1 MAVPIVMPKLGMV
14 MSEGA
19 VARWA
24 KSPGDKVARG
34 EVIAEIETEK
44 INYDMEATDG
54 GIFHP
59 VVSEGTIVPV
69 QGLLGYLLAEGEAPP
84 ETPPEPPAESRVP
97 ATSAPS
103 GVAPAGPSRRARAVG
118 QPVPSTPGA
127 RRLAEKLG
135 VDVSAVTPSGPRGR
149 VVEADV
155 RAHAAQREA
164 AEGPSVPPGLP
175 TPARTVPV
183 RGMRKAIADRM
194 RTSLANT
201 AQLTYM
207 LEVDVTEA
215 QRLRREVS
223 QESGKTITVA
233 HVLIKAC
240 AEALSRVPTLNSVL
254 VESQILYVDEINI
267 GVAVALNEGLI
278 VPVLRNVETKDI
290 FQISSETHELA
301 IKAREGK
308 LMPDEV
314 AGGTFTVS
322 VLGTVDG
329 FTPILNPGQSAILGV
344 GRAAEK
350 PAVRG
355 GEIVIRELMT
365 VSLTADHQ
373 VVDGAVAASFL
384 RRFMQ
389 IIERPAALFQSRDLA
404 AD

>member
-1 MAVPIVMPKLGMV
+1 
-14 MSEGA
+14 
-19 VARWA
+19 
-24 KSPGDKVARG
+24 
-34 EVIAEIETEK
+34 
-44 INYDMEATDG
+44 
-54 GIFHP
+54 
-59 VVSEGTIVPV
+59 
-69 QGLLGYLLAEGEAPP
+69 
-84 ETPPEPPAESRVP
+84 
-97 ATSAPS
+97 
-103 GVAPAGPSRRARAVG
+103 
-118 QPVPSTPGA
+118 
-127 RRLAEKLG
+127 
-135 VDVSAVTPSGPRGR
+135 
-149 VVEADV
+149 
-155 RAHAAQREA
+155 
-164 AEGPSVPPGLP
+164 
-175 TPARTVPV
+175 
-183 RGMRKAIADRM
+183 MRKAIADRM

>member
-59 VVSEGTIVPV
+59 VVSEGTIVAV

-84 ETPPEPPAESRVP
+84 EPPAESRAP
-97 ATSAPS
+97 ATSAPA
-103 GVAPAGPSRRARAVG
+103 GVARAAPARRARAVG

-155 RAHAAQREA
+155 RAHAAQQEA

-201 AQLTYM
+201 AQLTYV
-207 LEVDVTEA
+207 LEVDVTDA

-240 AEALSRVPTLNSVL
+240 AETLSRVPTLNSAL
-254 VESQILYVDEINI
+254 VGSQILYFDEINL
-267 GVAVALNEGLI
+267 GVAVALDEGLI
-278 VPVLRNVETKDI
+278 VPVLRNVEKKDI

-329 FTPILNPGQSAILGV
+329 FTPILNAPQSAILGV
-344 GRAAEK
+344 GRSAQK
-350 PAVRG
+350 PVVKDGDVVVR
-355 GEIVIRELMT
+355 EMLT

-373 VVDGAVAASFL
+373 VIDGEVAASFM
-384 RRFMQ
+384 RRLQ
-389 IIERPAALFQSRDLA
+389 QAIERPTPLFKRLGT
-404 AD
+404 